1 MTLRHL
7 CRYRGPAPLV
17 PDILAKAA
25 LALRDTNQHELA
37 DIVTL
42 LALLATTS
50 RLPRS
55 VEPSSQCSEL
65 ELVVLGKRGV
75 IGVQNSLLIYR

>member
-17 PDILAKAA
+17 PDILAKTAR
-25 LALRDTNQHELA
+25 ALRDTDQHELA

-42 LALLATTS
+42 LALLATTAQIAAV
-50 RLPRS
+50 RGAIFT
-55 VEPSSQCSEL
+55 
-65 ELVVLGKRGV
+65 VLAT
-75 IGVQNSLLIYR
+75 

>member
-17 PDILAKAA
+17 PDILAKAT

-37 DIVTL
+37 DIVAL
-42 LALLATTS
+42 LALLATTAQIAAV
-50 RLPRS
+50 RGAIFT
-55 VEPSSQCSEL
+55 
-65 ELVVLGKRGV
+65 VLAT
-75 IGVQNSLLIYR
+75 

>member
-25 LALRDTNQHELA
+25 RALRDTDQHELA

-42 LALLATTS
+42 LALLATTAQIAA
-50 RLPRS
+50 
-55 VEPSSQCSEL
+55 V
-65 ELVVLGKRGV
+65 RGA
-75 IGVQNSLLIYR
+75 IFTALAT

>member
-1 MTLRHL
+1 MTLPHL
-7 CRYRGPAPLV
+7 CRFRGPAPLV

-42 LALLATTS
+42 LALLATMEQIAAVRGAIFT
-50 RLPRS
+50 
-55 VEPSSQCSEL
+55 
-65 ELVVLGKRGV
+65 VLGT
-75 IGVQNSLLIYR
+75 

>member
-7 CRYRGPAPLV
+7 CRYRGTAPLV
-17 PDILAKAA
+17 PDILGKAA

-42 LALLATTS
+42 LALLATTEQIAAV
-50 RLPRS
+50 RGAIFT
-55 VEPSSQCSEL
+55 
-65 ELVVLGKRGV
+65 VLGT
-75 IGVQNSLLIYR
+75 

>member
-7 CRYRGPAPLV
+7 CRCRGPAPLV

-25 LALRDTNQHELA
+25 NALRATNQHELA

-42 LALLATTS
+42 LALLATTEQIAAV
-50 RLPRS
+50 RGAIFT
-55 VEPSSQCSEL
+55 
-65 ELVVLGKRGV
+65 VLGT
-75 IGVQNSLLIYR
+75 